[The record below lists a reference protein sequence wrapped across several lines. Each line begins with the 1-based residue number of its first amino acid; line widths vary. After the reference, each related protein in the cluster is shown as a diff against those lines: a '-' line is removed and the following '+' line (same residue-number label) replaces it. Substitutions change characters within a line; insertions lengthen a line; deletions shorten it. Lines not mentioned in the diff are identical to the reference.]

1 MKQKTNDEMKRN
13 AKFVR
18 RGLCFSL
25 APPIYFLLVA
35 RIMCSSFTFV
45 ESLSTIRWSSFRP
58 YSGTCYSITVL
69 IKRII
74 SGLIKITLFVE
85 WVANKIECNIRDYV
99 GWTHRGWSSN
109 CRRSARETY
118 TRVADGTRGLPWS
131 CLFFFFFFFSLILL
145 TLPRKRGKTRVR
157 VRRNNRILEKIFSF
171 KKDPS
176 SFKVFV

>member
-1 MKQKTNDEMKRN
+1 MFLSGSANLFSPPCAHN
-13 AKFVR
+13 VFVLHFR
-18 RGLCFSL
+18 W
-25 APPIYFLLVA
+25 I
-35 RIMCSSFTFV
+35 TFDGQMIV
-45 ESLSTIRWSSFRP
+45 VSRTF
-58 YSGTCYSITVL
+58 SGTCYSITVL

-85 WVANKIECNIRDYV
+85 WVANKIECNIRDYI

-145 TLPRKRGKTRVR
+145 TLPRKRGKTRVQ

>member
-25 APPIYFLLVA
+25 APPIYFLLLA

-58 YSGTCYSITVL
+58 FSGTCYSITVL

-99 GWTHRGWSSN
+99 GWTHRVVVELSKISERNVHSSG
-109 CRRSARETY
+109 RRY
-118 TRVADGTRGLPWS
+118 TRSSLILS
-131 CLFFFFFFFSLILL
+131 FLFFFFFSLILL